1 MHNNANASNNLKG
14 LNDIL
19 FAQLRKL
26 ESASKADLRDEID
39 RAEMMTSVSRPILS
53 AASLVLDAQK
63 LKFSMTETASE
74 LPNMLEAK

>member
-1 MHNNANASNNLKG
+1 MTTANNNLKG

-19 FAQLRKL
+19 FAQLRRL
-26 ESASKADLRDEID
+26 ESASKADLRDEIG
-39 RAEMMTSVSRPILS
+39 RAEMMTSVSRPIIA

-63 LKFSMTETASE
+63 LKADMTKTFDA

>member
-1 MHNNANASNNLKG
+1 MTTANNNLKG

-19 FAQLRKL
+19 FAQLRRL

-39 RAEMMTSVSRPILS
+39 RAEMMTSVSRPIIS
-53 AASLVLDAQK
+53 AATLVLDAQK
-63 LKFSMTETASE
+63 LKAQMTDSFIE